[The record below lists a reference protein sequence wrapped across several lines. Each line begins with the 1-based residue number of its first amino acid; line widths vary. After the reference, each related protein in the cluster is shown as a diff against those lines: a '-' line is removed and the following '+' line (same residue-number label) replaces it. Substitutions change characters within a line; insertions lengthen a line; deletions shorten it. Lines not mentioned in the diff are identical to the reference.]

1 MKINTANLEEI
12 RNLLGAA
19 SAALAQQTKEAR
31 EAEEE
36 RLALDAR
43 VRGLQGAFDICAA
56 AFAGDIEP
64 SGAQL
69 AALPPAV
76 QSAIGYQPPEP
87 EPAAAA

>member
-1 MKINTANLEEI
+1 MKIDSAHLEEI

-19 SAALAQQTKEAR
+19 SGALAQQTKEAR
-31 EAEEE
+31 AAEEE

-43 VRGLQGAFDICAA
+43 VRGLQGAFDIAAA
-56 AFAGDIEP
+56 AFAGDVEL
-64 SGAQL
+64 SRSQL